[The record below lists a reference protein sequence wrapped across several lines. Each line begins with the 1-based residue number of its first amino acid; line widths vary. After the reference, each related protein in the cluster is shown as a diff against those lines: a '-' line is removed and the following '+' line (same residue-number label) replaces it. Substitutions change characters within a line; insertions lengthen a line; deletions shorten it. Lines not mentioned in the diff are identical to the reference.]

1 MSASEV
7 QGRTR
12 DPLKAQFLAAAA
24 LFVLLFALYAWQ
36 TIVQQRSDAEAELSY
51 VNRLFAEGTR
61 ATLIVQE
68 SRLRM
73 IGEQL
78 RQLGVDENPENGRA
92 LIEQLARAD
101 TGIKGFG
108 LARADGQLVLMSGV
122 AAGTRLPDLALG
134 ESTRESFAAAL
145 HSRTLNVG
153 RPYFIELL
161 NDWVIPMRVAIPEP
175 DGSVRWVMTAGLDL
189 DGGNTL
195 WARLQQPPKTGLAVI
210 RDDGYLQYASVVDS
224 PYMNRDT
231 LRKFYGVPLPPRL
244 IQQFRAIVGSARK
257 VARVT
262 MPTLGGEF
270 LVSVVHLPESGLTVV
285 AGISMKLLHLRTLKA
300 LALPLLLMFGYLLAT
315 WLAYGYARARLR
327 RHDGRL
333 MHLAH
338 YDPLTNLPN
347 RTLVMDRLR
356 QAIAMSMRQNRG
368 AALLF
373 ADLDNFK
380 VINDTY
386 GHRFGDRVIV
396 RMGEI
401 FGAAVRPGD
410 TVARLGGDEFLI
422 VLPDLIDD
430 GDAKLVAERIL
441 ARFRAAIEIDT
452 QQIYTSVSIGIAVGP
467 RDSDDPEELM
477 RHADLALYDA
487 KGRGRHCYSFF
498 DARLNHAAQRR
509 TAVEAQLR
517 AALHNQQ
524 ELSVHY
530 QPIHDPGVAAGM
542 RGVEALVRWHSAE
555 LGQVSPE
562 EFIKIAEEAGLIGDI
577 GQFVMRR
584 AIADV
589 AALNADLGVQ
599 LRLSVNISAYEFR
612 EGRLLDTL
620 SALLREA
627 GMAAENLMLE
637 LTESVMIQDLARVK
651 IQLASIRALGIGI
664 AVDDFGTGY
673 SSLSYLNRLPI
684 TTLKIDRSFVRDLC
698 ADVEDRALIRSII
711 ALGHGLDMIVVAEGV
726 ETGEHVALLREMGC
740 DLLQGYF
747 YSRPVPIAELRAMLE
762 RSASLAMA

>member
-1 MSASEV
+1 MSAPQV

-12 DPLKAQFLAAAA
+12 DPLKAQFFAAAA

-36 TIVQQRSDAEAELSY
+36 TVAQQRADAEAELRY

-92 LIEQLARAD
+92 LIEQVASAD
-101 TGIKGFG
+101 SGIKAFG
-108 LARADGQLVLMSGV
+108 LVRADGQLVLTSGV
-122 AAGTRLPDLALG
+122 AAGTRLPNLALG
-134 ESTRESFAAAL
+134 ENTRESFAAAL
-145 HSRTLNVG
+145 HSHTLKIG
-153 RPYFIELL
+153 RPYFIERL

-210 RDDGYLQYASVVDS
+210 RDDGYLQYASVVNS

-231 LRKFYGVPLPPRL
+231 LRKFYGAPLPSMV
-244 IQQFRAIVGSARK
+244 IQQLGALIESERQ
-257 VARVT
+257 VARLAL
-262 MPTLGGEF
+262 PGLGGEF

-285 AGISMKLLHLRTLKA
+285 AGTSMRLLRLRVLKA

-315 WLAYGYARARLR
+315 WLAYGYARAQQR

-441 ARFRAAIEIDT
+441 ARFRDAIEIDT
-452 QQIYTSVSIGIAVGP
+452 QQIHTSVSIGIAVGP

-509 TAVEAQLR
+509 TAVETHLR
-517 AALHNQQ
+517 VALQNQQ

-530 QPIHDPGVAAGM
+530 QPIHDPGVEARM
-542 RGVEALVRWHSAE
+542 HGVEALVRWYSAE

-562 EFIKIAEEAGLIGDI
+562 EFIKIAEDAGLIGDI

-584 AIADV
+584 AIFDV

-599 LRLSVNISAYEFR
+599 LRLSVNISASEFR

-620 SALLREA
+620 SAHLREA
-627 GMAAENLMLE
+627 GMAAKHLMLE

-651 IQLASIRALGIGI
+651 TQLASIRALGVGV

-698 ADVEDRALIRSII
+698 ADTEDRALIRSII
-711 ALGHGLDMIVVAEGV
+711 ALGHGLDM
-726 ETGEHVALLREMGC
+726 T
-740 DLLQGYF
+740 
-747 YSRPVPIAELRAMLE
+747 
-762 RSASLAMA
+762 

>member
-1 MSASEV
+1 MSVPELQSS
-7 QGRTR
+7 TR
-12 DPLKAQFLAAAA
+12 DPLKAQFFAAAA

-36 TIVQQRSDAEAELSY
+36 TVAQQRADAEAELIY

-92 LIEQLARAD
+92 LIEQIASGD
-101 TGIKGFG
+101 SGMKGFG
-108 LARADGQLVLMSGV
+108 LARADGQLVLLSGI
-122 AAGTRLPDLALG
+122 AAGTPLPNLALG
-134 ESTRESFAAAL
+134 ESTRESFAETL
-145 HSRTLNVG
+145 HSRNLNIG
-153 RPYFIELL
+153 RPYFIEVL
-161 NDWVIPMRVAIPEP
+161 NNWVIPMRVALPEA

-195 WARLQQPPKTGLAVI
+195 WARLQQPPKTGLAI
-210 RDDGYLQYASVVDS
+210 FRDDGYLQYASVVDS
-224 PYMNRDT
+224 PYMNREI
-231 LRKFYGVPLPPRL
+231 LRKFYGVPLPPKVVRQVRTL
-244 IQQFRAIVGSARK
+244 SGSTRQ
-257 VARVT
+257 VARLRLP
-262 MPTLGGEF
+262 MLDGDF
-270 LVSVVHLPESGLTVV
+270 LVSAVPLAESGLSVV
-285 AGISMKLLHLRTLKA
+285 TGTSMKLLYLRTLKA
-300 LALPLLLMFGYLLAT
+300 LVLPLLLMSGYLLAT
-315 WLAYGYARARLR
+315 WLAYGYARGRQR
-327 RHDGRL
+327 RHDERL

-347 RTLVMDRLR
+347 RSLVMDRLR
-356 QAIAMSMRQNRG
+356 QAIAISMRQNRG

-422 VLPDLIDD
+422 VLPELIDD

-441 ARFRAAIEIDT
+441 ARFREAIEIDT
-452 QQIYTSVSIGIAVGP
+452 QQIHTSVSIGIAVGP
-467 RDSDDPEELM
+467 RDSDDSEELM

-498 DARLNHAAQRR
+498 DARLNQAAWRR
-509 TAVEAQLR
+509 TAVERHLR
-517 AALHNQQ
+517 VALQSQQ

-530 QPIHDPGVAAGM
+530 QSIHEPGMQAGM

-562 EFIKIAEEAGLIGDI
+562 EFIRIAEEAGLVGDI

-584 AIADV
+584 AIADI
-589 AALNADLGVQ
+589 AALNADFGLR
-599 LRLSVNISAYEFR
+599 LRLSLNISAYEFR

-620 SALLREA
+620 SAHLRET

-651 IQLASIRALGIGI
+651 TQLAAIRALGVGI

-673 SSLSYLNRLPI
+673 SSLSYLNRLPV

-698 ADVEDRALIRSII
+698 ADVENRTLIRSII
-711 ALGHGLDMIVVAEGV
+711 ALGHGLDMVVVAEGV
-726 ETGEHVALLREMGC
+726 ESAEHVALLSEMGC

-747 YSRPVPIAELRAMLE
+747 FSRPVPIAQLRELLINA
-762 RSASLAMA
+762 AAVATA